1 MARSRSGLLV
11 SVLLGLLASN
21 ITFTIFNVALV
32 DISTKLHTTPSTLT
46 WAITGPLLAVGVSAP
61 ILGKL
66 GDVYGHRRLYLYGL
80 VGSLLC
86 AALTAAAWSAGALI
100 GARLFSG
107 LGSACL
113 TASSWA
119 LLFRVFGPSERTKV
133 LGWWSL
139 VGAGGPVIGVALGGP
154 VVESFGWRWIFVAQV
169 PLILVA
175 LVMNYRILPE
185 TERCDGEPLD
195 LIGALLLAFT
205 VGGLLLAVSQS
216 SHGWGQPVVSASAG
230 AVVAALVGFVWV
242 ERRAVS
248 PVFPVEWLSKRAV
261 TLPCLAAMALNF
273 SYMGGFFLTPLFL
286 EQGLHYGVGAAGFF
300 QIARPLVFAVAAP
313 AAGYVAARTGERAT
327 AVTGALVL
335 TASMLVF
342 AVLTRGSSPVIIVA
356 ALSASGLALG
366 LATPSVSA
374 MVANSVSVGRMG
386 SAAAAMQMTSQVGVV
401 LGIQV
406 METVQVSRL
415 HHAGVVGSYHQ
426 AYAAGALVTL
436 VAVASTLLIG
446 AARRR
451 PAVRANV
458 EDNLVLTEAV
468 VETLP

>member
-1 MARSRSGLLV
+1 
-11 SVLLGLLASN
+11 VLLGLLASN

-32 DISTKLHTTPSTLT
+32 DIAANLHTTPSTLT
-46 WAITGPLLAVGVSAP
+46 WAITGPLLAVGVAAP

-86 AALTAAAWSAGALI
+86 AVLTAVAWNAGALI
-100 GARLFSG
+100 GARLLSG
-107 LGSACL
+107 VGSACL

-119 LLFRVFGPSERTKV
+119 LLFRVFEPSERTKV

-139 VGAGGPVIGVALGGP
+139 VGAGGPVIGVAIGGP
-154 VVESFGWRWIFVAQV
+154 VVQSFGWRWVFVAQV
-169 PLILVA
+169 PLIVVA
-175 LVMNYRILPE
+175 LLMNLRLLPE
-185 TERCDGEPLD
+185 TEGSEGEPLD
-195 LIGALLLAFT
+195 VGGAVLLALAL
-205 VGGLLLAVSQS
+205 GGLLLAVSQS
-216 SHGWGQPVVSASAG
+216 DHGWAQPVVVGS
-230 AVVAALVGFVWV
+230 AVVAVTALAVFARV

-248 PVFPVEWLSKRAV
+248 PVFPVEWLSKRQV
-261 TLPCLAAMALNF
+261 TLPCVAALALNF

-313 AAGYVAARTGERAT
+313 AAGYVAARTGERTT
-327 AVTGALVL
+327 AVAGALVL
-335 TASMLVF
+335 TVSMVVF
-342 AVLTRGSSPVIIVA
+342 SLLAKGSSPVIIVA

-374 MVANSVSVGRMG
+374 MVANAVPVGRMG
-386 SAAAAMQMTSQVGVV
+386 SAAAAMQMASQVGVV

-415 HHAGVVGSYHQ
+415 HRAGVIGSYHQ

-436 VAVASTLLIG
+436 VAIGSTLLMG

-451 PAVRANV
+451 PADRLSV
-458 EDNLVLTEAV
+458 DKSLVVTEAA
-468 VETLP
+468 VETLR